1 MFDNQSAAII
11 RQLQA
16 SIAQL
21 RSDVSSQ
28 AAVIAEL
35 NKRPRSTTEEID
47 AIPGRR
53 VVYTLS
59 GEQTF
64 TTAQDGTRGQAISML
79 VSQDGPFVMTDYP
92 VIAWYPSLPST
103 GTNLNRWRPVNSYP
117 LPQQQSAATG
127 GVEGDVVDIAYEL
140 VDGGSQ
146 RQLQN
151 ITVSPGLISSF
162 NEIKPLPVPTLFAPN
177 VIIQVYITYLN
188 VSFGGTTPS
197 TQGTLHVDLPGYRIV
212 NL

>member
-1 MFDNQSAAII
+1 MDNQTASLI

-16 SIAQL
+16 ENARLRTDISSI
-21 RSDVSSQ
+21 SST
-28 AAVIAEL
+28 VAEL

-53 VVYTLS
+53 VIYTLS

-64 TTAQDGTRGQAISML
+64 TTSQDGTRAQAITMN
-79 VSQDGPFVMTDYP
+79 VSQDGPFVMTHYP
-92 VIAWYPSLPST
+92 VIMWYSSLPT
-103 GTNLNRWRPVNSYP
+103 NATNLGRWRPVSTWQ
-117 LPQQQSAATG
+117 LPDQQAAADG
-127 GVEGDVVDIAYEL
+127 GVVGDVIDIAWEL
-140 VDGGSQ
+140 WDGGSQ

-151 ITVSPGLISSF
+151 LTAAPALLSSPDDM
-162 NEIKPLPVPTLFAPN
+162 KKLPVPTLFAPTAI
-177 VIIQVYITYLN
+177 VQVYITYLN
-188 VSFGGTTPS
+188 ISFGGGTAT